1 MILFHSKAV
10 TTKKGNKGMTTHFL
24 RGSVIWLN
32 YYVDGVRKQKSTKL
46 KDTPQNIKIVKD
58 KIIPALDIKIA
69 TGEIYKK
76 KSKTLEY
83 YGGIFLKQKS
93 NDKFQYALLKIK
105 YLALEEPKVAINS
118 IKTDALVTSK
128 IPGLIQFIPRYNTLE
143 KVGEY

>member
-1 MILFHSKAV
+1 MIKLTDILTEALILFKIEVLIKTSVEENQVFIYNEIRGLKNIVVV
-10 TTKKGNKGMTTHFL
+10 T
-24 RGSVIWLN
+24 VE
-32 YYVDGVRKQKSTKL
+32 
-46 KDTPQNIKIVKD
+46 QND
-58 KIIPALDIKIA
+58 
-69 TGEIYKK
+69 
-76 KSKTLEY
+76 
-83 YGGIFLKQKS
+83 FLKQKS